1 MPEEVASKEFIE
13 VPVGRYE
20 ELIKKLESLLKW
32 DSRKPSFEAH
42 SETYPNTKFR
52 TGWFTSVIGYVDLLL
67 KSELE
72 FSDRTKELFANFK
85 REYLSEE
92 FSRRFKTRG
101 DVALA
106 EVMLRRIIREAT
118 QNLST

>member
-72 FSDRTKELFANFK
+72 FSDRTKSCLQTL

-106 EVMLRRIIREAT
+106 G
-118 QNLST
+118 